1 MNPCFQIVQLIGGNF
16 DIESET
22 LKAFPQGEHG
32 VALFFSGCSLHVP
45 IVQVRHWCELV
56 RKANGA
62 PVDCLVWHGEGENRR
77 PIGGAR
83 MRWLE
88 IGN

>member
-1 MNPCFQIVQLIGGNF
+1 MKACFQIVQLIGGDF

-22 LKAFPQGEHG
+22 LKAFPSTEHG
-32 VALFFSGCSLHVP
+32 VSLFFSACALYPSIG
-45 IVQVRHWCELV
+45 QVRQWCALAQAA
-56 RKANGA
+56 KGA
-62 PVDCLVWHGEGENRR
+62 PVDGIVWYGEGEARK

>member
-16 DIESET
+16 DKESEISKFLST
-22 LKAFPQGEHG
+22 EQGI
-32 VALFFSGCSLHVP
+32 ALFFSALHLYP
-45 IVQVRHWCELV
+45 SMYYVRHWCELA
-56 RKANGA
+56 RAARGK
-62 PVDCLVWHGEGENRR
+62 PVDCLIWYGEGEARK